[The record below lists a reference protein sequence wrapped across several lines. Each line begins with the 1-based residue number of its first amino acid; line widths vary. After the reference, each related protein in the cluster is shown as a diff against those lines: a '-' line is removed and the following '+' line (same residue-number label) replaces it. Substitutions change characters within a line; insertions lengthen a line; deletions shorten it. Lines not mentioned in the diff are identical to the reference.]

1 MPSCK
6 KSFWSTLI
14 SLGIV
19 AAFKAIY
26 EARKLK
32 KQEARD
38 DADRVDDKMSQA
50 IQSLRE
56 KIQRGDK
63 RS

>member
-1 MPSCK
+1 MSNCE
-6 KSFWSTLI
+6 KSFWSTLV

-26 EARKLK
+26 EARKMK

-56 KIQRGDK
+56 KIQRG
-63 RS
+63 RSR